1 MTDNNEHLGPTQSST
16 PTPQEGYGFWNSV
29 KSGAE
34 EGALEVVKGL
44 SYAGELQNDAIKW
57 AFRKYRGALGVDH
70 PTDIEKK
77 LDLLNNKLA
86 HLGEWSEAHIAA
98 EQMHPQSGAGNFI
111 GQAIPFLAG
120 GLTAKG
126 LEGTAAGARA
136 LAAEGVA
143 KDAATEAAETAAYN
157 KSALKSGI
165 VHRYVSYN
173 ASMLPIDAGQSVSF
187 DKKGRMSLDASQ
199 FMQNTAMNQ
208 IPFGIF
214 EGAGMAYRQTYLKG
228 STIDLAGSKT
238 SKVKEPTREEI
249 TPSPDLESEPE
260 EVEKPTP
267 EEAESESTQQTI
279 DRIFTKE
286 QQEALENEATGAP
299 IENSGG
305 YQVSHDIYHAKESLP
320 YINHAIASNVED
332 ELGPKSLKR
341 ATISRFGIM
350 LKGIRRSI
358 RDVQTILEVKK
369 GEYKLKSYIKESG
382 ARKFYFSNKLQE
394 YLLENKDKI
403 SESRLAEINEQDA
416 ALFNA
421 KPWTIHAAQREHS
434 TGFVKSEETGI
445 RTFNYPK
452 WYRILKKE
460 ENQAIIKRIRQQAED
475 GDKAAKYMEAIIN
488 ETYKSKRHKQFL
500 HVYDDITDA
509 INNPMN
515 EAEQKAVFE
524 GLDNGFEHLGD
535 AERESRLNNAMI
547 EFEEHDK
554 SVYTDP
560 ESEFYAKVLSH
571 FDKPELE
578 QYAACMLGA

>member
-1 MTDNNEHLGPTQSST
+1 
-16 PTPQEGYGFWNSV
+16 
-29 KSGAE
+29 
-34 EGALEVVKGL
+34 
-44 SYAGELQNDAIKW
+44 
-57 AFRKYRGALGVDH
+57 
-70 PTDIEKK
+70 
-77 LDLLNNKLA
+77 
-86 HLGEWSEAHIAA
+86 
-98 EQMHPQSGAGNFI
+98 
-111 GQAIPFLAG
+111 
-120 GLTAKG
+120 
-126 LEGTAAGARA
+126 
-136 LAAEGVA
+136 
-143 KDAATEAAETAAYN
+143 
-157 KSALKSGI
+157 GI
-165 VHRYVSYN
+165 VHRFATYN

-199 FMQNTAMNQ
+199 FMQTTAMNQ
-208 IPFGIF
+208 IPFGVF
-214 EGAGMAYRQTYLKG
+214 EGAGMAFRQTYLKG

-460 ENQAIIKRIRQQAED
+460 ENQAMIKRIRQQAED